1 MFEFTIGFVE
11 RRLVVNFSLSIYY
24 HFDVRWS
31 STTLGRNS
39 FNLLVKRLQ
48 AEPRPSWLLNWKG
61 GNQRGLL
68 SLPYLEGVLKQP

>member
-48 AEPRPSWLLNWKG
+48 AEPRPS
-61 GNQRGLL
+61 
-68 SLPYLEGVLKQP
+68 